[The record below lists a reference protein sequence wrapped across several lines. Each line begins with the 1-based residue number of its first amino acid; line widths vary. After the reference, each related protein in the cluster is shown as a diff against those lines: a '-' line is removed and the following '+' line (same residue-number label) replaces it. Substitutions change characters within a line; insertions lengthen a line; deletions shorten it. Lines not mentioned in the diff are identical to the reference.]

1 LFYDFDSWQD
11 VMGYDLRKFLTTKEF
26 ENYLITKI
34 APIIS
39 FYQTRYGGTL
49 KYFYLFSV
57 ITNLKGHTIN
67 FIQNQFM
74 LQPVLLSNNTPLFVK
89 NVTEE

>member
-1 LFYDFDSWQD
+1 
-11 VMGYDLRKFLTTKEF
+11 MGYDLHKFLTTKEF
-26 ENYLITKI
+26 ENYLTAKI

-39 FYQTRYGGTL
+39 FYQTRYNGPV

-57 ITNLKGHTIN
+57 ITNLKGHTMN

-74 LQPVLLSNNTPLFVK
+74 LQQAFLSNNTPIFIKKVA
-89 NVTEE
+89 EE